1 MYMSYDE
8 YVETFESLKGQ
19 DKAKEGKA
27 ASGTEEEGGWRP
39 SMGVGHDRQCVGK
52 EIHCLLNEG
61 KHRSWHS
68 SPWVPRIGET
78 VLGAAVCWW
87 RPNPSMCPD
96 DPGPSPWLQPRSLRL
111 CSRHS

>member
-39 SMGVGHDRQCVGK
+39 SMGWGMIGSVWAR
-52 EIHCLLNEG
+52 
-61 KHRSWHS
+61 RS
-68 SPWVPRIGET
+68 T
-78 VLGAAVCWW
+78 AC
-87 RPNPSMCPD
+87 
-96 DPGPSPWLQPRSLRL
+96 
-111 CSRHS
+111 